1 MKEITFA
8 IVGIGNIGTKYAKL
22 LSCFDGIKLVAA
34 VDIDFNKRKSIP
46 NLIPFFTSLADF
58 FEAKIP
64 VDVVC
69 ICSPNGLHAEQTI
82 ACLENGHH
90 VVCEKP
96 VALTT
101 QDVIRMMEAEKIAN
115 KKVFA
120 VMQNRYSPVAIWLKK
135 LMVKKQLGDILF
147 LQVNCFWNR
156 NQKYYDDALWRGT
169 KLLGGGPLYTQ
180 FSHFID
186 LMIWLSGEPYNISSD
201 LFTLNKSLKTEFEDS
216 GVIDFN
222 LENGGKGILSFTN
235 AAYQTNVES
244 SITIIGTKGNVKVGG
259 QYMEK
264 LEFVNTEENFEMPVF
279 DQLSRANQY
288 QFYSGSADKH
298 DDFLKAVIHAIKNE
312 TAPEIG
318 LSDEL
323 KVIRFISQSLDA
335 VNAKLVKTK
344 TNLDI
349 Y

>member
-8 IVGIGNIGTKYAKL
+8 IVGLGNIGTKYAKL
-22 LSCFDGIKLVAA
+22 LTCFDDAKLVAA

-46 NLIPFFTSLADF
+46 NLIPFFSSLDDF
-58 FEAKIP
+58 FAAKMP
-64 VDVVC
+64 ADVVC
-69 ICSPNGLHAEQTI
+69 ICSPNGYHAEQTI
-82 ACLENGHH
+82 ACLENGYH

-101 QDVIRMMEAEKIAN
+101 LEVNKMMEAEKIAN

-135 LMVKKQLGDILF
+135 LMAKQQLGDILF

-156 NQKYYDDALWRGT
+156 NQKYYDDAKWRGT
-169 KLLGGGPLYTQ
+169 KLIGGGPLYTQ

-186 LMIWLSGEPYNISSD
+186 LMIWLTGEPYNIFSD
-201 LFTLNKSLKTEFEDS
+201 LFTLNKSIKTEFDDS
-216 GVIDFN
+216 GIIDFN
-222 LENGGKGILSFTN
+222 LENGAKGILNFTN

-279 DQLSRANQY
+279 DHLSSANQY

-298 DDFLKAVIHAIKNE
+298 DDFLKGVIDCIRNE
-312 TAPEIG
+312 KAPEIG
-318 LSDEL
+318 LADEL
-323 KVIRFISQSLDA
+323 KVIHFIEQSLDA
-335 VNAKLVKTK
+335 VNAKLVKSK
-344 TNLDI
+344 ANMNI